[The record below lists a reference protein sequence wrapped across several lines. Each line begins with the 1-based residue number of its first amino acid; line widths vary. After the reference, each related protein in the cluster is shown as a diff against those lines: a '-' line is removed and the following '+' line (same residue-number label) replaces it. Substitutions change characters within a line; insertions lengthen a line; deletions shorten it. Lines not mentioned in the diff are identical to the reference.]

1 MMKKEYSKGDTTV
14 VWKPDLCY
22 HSKNCVKNLPEVF
35 DPNRKP
41 WIETDKASE
50 QALQNA
56 IGKCPSG
63 ALSFRVKGEEHKPDT
78 MSATIE
84 PMKNGPVIVKGELS
98 LKFADRE
105 DSLEQGMIALCRCG
119 ASSKKPYC
127 DGSHS
132 KINFKAE

>member
-1 MMKKEYSKGDTTV
+1 MKKKEYQKGDTTV

-41 WIETDKASE
+41 WIETDHASE
-50 QALQNA
+50 EALQNT
-56 IGKCPSG
+56 IDKCPSG
-63 ALSFRVKGEEHKPDT
+63 ALSYKVKGAAQKTDV
-78 MSATIE
+78 MSTTIE
-84 PMKNGPVIVKGELS
+84 PMKNGPVIVKGKLS
-98 LKFADRE
+98 LKSANGE
-105 DSLEQGMIALCRCG
+105 EVLEQGMIALCRCG

-132 KINFKAE
+132 KINFEAE